1 MVVGKL
7 PHNSSQF
14 LTKSVFISKL
24 APKSHFS
31 IFFPGDNGNCDLQ
44 DKIPKSGN
52 YLTVESC
59 HGNHYFYKMTKNVF
73 FLVKRFEYLFLNF
86 LGQLLGKK
94 LILTTLLRNEVLFQ

>member
-44 DKIPKSGN
+44 DKIPKTGN
-52 YLTVESC
+52 HLTVESY
-59 HGNHYFYKMTKNVF
+59 HGNHYFYKMPKNESF
-73 FLVKRFEYLFLNF
+73 CAMS
-86 LGQLLGKK
+86 
-94 LILTTLLRNEVLFQ
+94 

>member
-31 IFFPGDNGNCDLQ
+31 IFFPGDNGKCDLQ
-44 DKIPKSGN
+44 DKIPKTGN
-52 YLTVESC
+52 HLTVERR
-59 HGNHYFYKMTKNVF
+59 HGNHNFYEMLKNVF
-73 FLVKRFEYLFLNF
+73 LSDPSPIIGYAC
-86 LGQLLGKK
+86 Q
-94 LILTTLLRNEVLFQ
+94 